1 VPMTIIGVIAAL
13 LAIVVATVMDG
24 NSFGALIGPSSLVL
38 VLLGTFGVTLAGFQI
53 TDLSRVPKALTTA
66 LFGKVG
72 PPTEIVSRLV
82 AAAETARREGVLAL
96 EPMLEEIDDS
106 FLRSGL
112 QQVVDGLD
120 GEAVKDMLEIEI
132 ASIEERHGTM
142 IGFFK
147 TLGGFAPTMGMIG
160 TVIGLINMLGN
171 LSDPSQLGLGLSVA
185 LLTTLYGVVFANLI
199 FLPVSNKMQR
209 LHDAEMTTKELALD
223 GVLAIQA
230 GAGPRVLA
238 ERLEAYLPPSE
249 RGQATGSNQSASGE
263 AAREAA

>member
-1 VPMTIIGVIAAL
+1 MTIVGVFAAL
-13 LAIVVATVMDG
+13 LAIVLATVMDG

-38 VLLGTFGVTLAGFQI
+38 VLFGTLGVTMAGFQVA
-53 TDLSRVPKALTTA
+53 DLSKIPKALMTSLTA
-66 LFGKVG
+66 KVG
-72 PPTEIVSRLV
+72 QPTEIIRRLV
-82 AAAETARREGVLAL
+82 KASETARREGVLAL
-96 EPMLEEIDDS
+96 EPMLEEVDDA
-106 FLRSGL
+106 FLRTGL

-120 GEAVKDMLEIEI
+120 GEAVKDMLEIEMR
-132 ASIEERHGTM
+132 SIEERHGTA

-199 FLPVSNKMQR
+199 FMPIANKMQR
-209 LHDAEMTTKELALD
+209 LHDAEMTAKELALD
-223 GVLAIQA
+223 GILAIQA

-249 RGQATGSNQSASGE
+249 RGRALEAKDAPSAE